1 MRTTNPSP
9 HAALASC
16 RQEGVHGAASPCRVP
31 PHPTKPT
38 RSRQPPPVR
47 RVSAVRGSWGGSLLG
62 SGGLERGAA
71 HIFLKTKPWS
81 SDPPWACGDPGCCP
95 SSCCFPLFPPPHLSW
110 EPSRNGVLAG
120 CPAPPPRSV
129 FSTEGD
135 PESLS
140 GYHQDCEPPVCP
152 QAWGR
157 WLGHPHC
164 RLLRGTVHSPGSAG
178 IHRVPEVLRQKGRH
192 GGACKST
199 GGAKP
204 RCRCSHSVGLGWF
217 RREWRGGQ
225 GAGMVPEPAEPFL
238 GGREALQVHSEP
250 AVYACFSWD

>member
-95 SSCCFPLFPPPHLSW
+95 SSCRFPLFPPPHLSW

-120 CPAPPPRSV
+120 CPAPPPDL
-129 FSTEGD
+129 FS
-135 PESLS
+135 
-140 GYHQDCEPPVCP
+140 
-152 QAWGR
+152 
-157 WLGHPHC
+157 
-164 RLLRGTVHSPGSAG
+164 LLRETQRACPGTTKIASPPCVH
-178 IHRVPEVLRQKGRH
+178 RH
-192 GGACKST
+192 GDGGWDTRTAGSSEGLSTALALLGST
-199 GGAKP
+199 GSQ
-204 RCRCSHSVGLGWF
+204 RC
-217 RREWRGGQ
+217 
-225 GAGMVPEPAEPFL
+225 
-238 GGREALQVHSEP
+238 
-250 AVYACFSWD
+250 